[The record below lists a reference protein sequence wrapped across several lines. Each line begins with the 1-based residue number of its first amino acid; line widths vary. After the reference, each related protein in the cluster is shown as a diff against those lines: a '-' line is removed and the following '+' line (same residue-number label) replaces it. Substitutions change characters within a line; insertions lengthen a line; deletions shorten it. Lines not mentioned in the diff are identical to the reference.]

1 MLCVANVNL
10 PDWPE
15 GTARDVDPSIEKTRG
30 LLRAGF
36 IVPLVKRPA
45 ARASEPPAAT
55 ESSED
60 GDQVAE
66 KPKSRQQRARAG
78 ESTG

>member
-15 GTARDVDPSIEKTRG
+15 GSARDVDPSIEKTRG

-36 IVPLVKRPA
+36 IVPLVKRPQRPA
-45 ARASEPPAAT
+45 ADETAAT
-55 ESSED
+55 E
-60 GDQVAE
+60 GQ
-66 KPKSRQQRARAG
+66 PGNTTKSRQRRAGTG